1 MNYLSP
7 FRSILRRILS
17 TTCKFPKRVFSSS
30 SEYTMPPPS
39 PTTSQN
45 HLPVCNFRDE
55 MTTPFNNNQMGV
67 PKTPTG
73 LTENVSLT
81 FQSSGNPCLDF
92 FNMVP
97 YAPSKTVRELLWRA
111 WAHNPLT
118 TLKLILRLGMNSDH
132 GDMVDHI
139 DPDELAS
146 FTVVLWLHQ
155 NHPKTLALNVR
166 WFAEIGYMHFLLDI
180 LFPKEK
186 TAKRVVEWYNSDSNY
201 RFLYDKISDFLA
213 QSLKS
218 DIGFMNSGEFRKIG
232 LSAKWV
238 SKSFDPRNIAKW
250 LSYSFERSTLL
261 RESIAKRVF
270 PRESDPS
277 YAEIEEADYSYRVC
291 DRLTKEILAPLDEF
305 LRFPDELRN
314 LHMLYIYERVASV
327 VRKTYNNAL
336 EKLEPERFLE
346 FLAELNE
353 GYMDLSEKYEP
364 ELFFDF
370 LAKLEEWEAK
380 NAEEDLLPHE
390 ILSYT
395 NIDDVKELQWKRMV
409 EDRSK
414 KGKLS
419 NCLSV
424 CDVSWCMNGSGRK
437 NLFCSKTI
445 AGKVGEFSRSMAA
458 TRMEVC
464 VALGLLT
471 SELRA
476 KSHGEGIQ
484 NPQLHRIQG
493 KTLQEKVEFIKRM
506 EWEMNIDFRKVFDRI
521 LDVAVASKLE
531 AEKMVKRVFVFS
543 DMGFEKAM
551 NSWETDYHAIH
562 KKYQEKGYGSS
573 VPEIVFWN
581 MNDLASYW
589 MRPPMAGREK
599 GCSYFSGFSKNLLN
613 IFLDNGGVV
622 NPEEVMEEAIAREEY
637 QRLPMGFTENFS
649 PTFLSTGNP
658 CLDFFFHVVP
668 DTPPGMVTELL
679 RLSWASDPLTTLKLI
694 CHLRGVRGTG
704 KSDKE
709 GFYTAVF
716 WLHQNHPK
724 TLALNV
730 RWFAEFGYMK
740 DLLEILFRQLAGPD
754 AREIEKQ
761 QWRNT
766 KGRSRYRYQ
775 RRKSSKQ
782 KPIRNGSQ
790 EERVLAEK
798 ERAKVEKEKARE
810 SRKNRTA
817 EMARRV
823 VEKFN
828 SDSNYRLLHDKISDF
843 FAESLKLDIGFLNS
857 GEFRKI
863 GLAAKWCPSLD
874 LSFDR
879 STLLCESIAKRV
891 FPRESDPSYSE
902 IEEAHYSYRVRDRL
916 RKEILVPLRKSL
928 ELPEVYISENR
939 WGELPYERVASVAM
953 KTYKKLFMKHDP
965 KRFSEFLAKV
975 KEGKAKIAAGAL
987 LPHEILS
994 FRGDDM
1000 ETGIDEVS
1008 ELQWKRMVEDFSRK
1022 GKLRNSLSVC
1032 DVSGSMFGTPMDV
1045 CLALGLLTSELSEE
1059 PWRGNVITF
1068 SANPQLHIIEGETL
1082 QEKVEFI
1089 KGMEWGMNT
1098 DFQKVFD
1105 RILDVAVA
1113 TKLEEEKMV
1122 KRVFVFS
1129 DMEFDQASANSWETD
1144 YEVIQRKYKEKGY
1157 GSSVPEIVFWNLRD
1171 SRATPVAG
1179 REKGVA
1185 LVSGFSKNLLTIFLD
1200 KDGVVNPEGVMEAA
1214 VAGEE
1219 YQKLTVFD

>member
-1 MNYLSP
+1 MECGMTIDFQKL
-7 FRSILRRILS
+7 FDRILDVAVAS
-17 TTCKFPKRVFSSS
+17 KLEEEKMVKRVFVFSDMGFAEASGNSWETDYHAIHRKYEEKGYGSSVPEIVFWNLCDLTS
-30 SEYTMPPPS
+30 LDMRPPLAGREKGVVLVTGFSKNLLNIFLQHGGVVNPEEVIEEEIAREEYQRVEYTMPPPS

-45 HLPVCNFRDE
+45 HLPVYNFRDE

-132 GDMVDHI
+132 SDMVDHI

-238 SKSFDPRNIAKW
+238 NKSFDPRNIGLSAKW

-471 SELRA
+471 SELSEEPWRGNVINF
-476 KSHGEGIQ
+476 SQ

-599 GCSYFSGFSKNLLN
+599 GVLLFSGFSKNLLN

-622 NPEEVMEEAIAREEY
+622 NPEEVMEEAIAREECNDRPL
-637 QRLPMGFTENFS
+637 QPPIFDHDSCRWASRKTSLRPSSRRE
-649 PTFLSTGNP
+649 NP

-668 DTPPGMVTELL
+668 DTPPERVTELL
-679 RLSWASDPLTTLKLI
+679 RLAWATNPLTALKLI
-694 CHLRGVRGTG
+694 CQLRGVRGTG

-724 TLALNV
+724 NPG
-730 RWFAEFGYMK
+730 FECE

-754 AREIEKQ
+754 ARENRKNSSGGT
-761 QWRNT
+761 R
-766 KGRSRYRYQ
+766 KRSRYRYQ

-828 SDSNYRLLHDKISDF
+828 SDSNYRILHDKISDF

-874 LSFDR
+874 LS
-879 STLLCESIAKRV
+879 STALLCSARASPSGF
-891 FPRESDPSYSE
+891 FPVNRTPLTLKSRRRITPTE
-902 IEEAHYSYRVRDRL
+902 L

-1008 ELQWKRMVEDFSRK
+1008 ELQWKRMVEDFLQEGEIEEQSISRA
-1022 GKLRNSLSVC
+1022 V
-1032 DVSGSMFGTPMDV
+1032 FGTPMDV
-1045 CLALGLLTSELSEE
+1045 CLALGLLT
-1059 PWRGNVITF
+1059 V
-1068 SANPQLHIIEGETL
+1068 
-1082 QEKVEFI
+1082 
-1089 KGMEWGMNT
+1089 
-1098 DFQKVFD
+1098 
-1105 RILDVAVA
+1105 
-1113 TKLEEEKMV
+1113 
-1122 KRVFVFS
+1122 
-1129 DMEFDQASANSWETD
+1129 
-1144 YEVIQRKYKEKGY
+1144 
-1157 GSSVPEIVFWNLRD
+1157 
-1171 SRATPVAG
+1171 RAE
-1179 REKGVA
+1179 R
-1185 LVSGFSKNLLTIFLD
+1185 
-1200 KDGVVNPEGVMEAA
+1200 
-1214 VAGEE
+1214 
-1219 YQKLTVFD
+1219 